1 MIVYVVLKEF
11 DVKVIRIMVKI
22 ISNLLFVYFIE
33 GFLFLLLNGEFSVFK
48 INRYL
53 LLVLFVLI
61 IMLIGINVME
71 NVKNILKMIFFN
83 F

>member
-33 GFLFLLLNGEFSVFK
+33 GFLFLLLNGELSVFK

-61 IMLIGINVME
+61 IMLIGINVIE
-71 NVKNILKMIFFN
+71 NVKNIL
-83 F
+83 

>member
-33 GFLFLLLNGEFSVFK
+33 GFLFLLLNGEFSIFK

-61 IMLIGINVME
+61 IMLIGINVIE
-71 NVKNILKMIFFN
+71 NVKNIL
-83 F
+83 